1 MDSRDPHLSFLFG
14 VHPATALKLQSEA
27 TCSSLPSLQH
37 LHRIDV
43 DRHAYAIPGK
53 RLHLVDQS

>member
-1 MDSRDPHLSFLFG
+1 MDPRDPDLSLLFG
-14 VHPATALKLQSEA
+14 AHPATAPRLQSGA

-43 DRHAYAIPGK
+43 DRHANAIPGK